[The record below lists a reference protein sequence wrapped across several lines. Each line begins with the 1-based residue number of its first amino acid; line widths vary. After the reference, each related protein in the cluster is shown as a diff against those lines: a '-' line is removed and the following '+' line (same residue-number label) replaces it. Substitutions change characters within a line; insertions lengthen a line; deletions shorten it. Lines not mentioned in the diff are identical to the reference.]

1 MRKKAATPSAASNLG
16 KGKIAT
22 AVAVLGEKIIAKD
35 FPPDRPLPIEAD
47 LAQDI
52 NVGRS
57 VLREAVKVL
66 ASKGMVSARPR
77 HGTVILPREHWN
89 LFDPDVLHWLLR
101 PSVVEPDLLRDIL
114 VARRIIEPEA
124 ARLSAAYANDADK
137 RAITSAYKAM
147 VAAAGNPEASVE
159 ADIRF
164 HTAVLAA
171 SHNRILVAFSPAI
184 RTILSAFF
192 QISIQNPEIFRS
204 NLDAHGEVANQIG
217 ANAPDE
223 AHKAMLAVLGT
234 TEKDLTERL
243 KL

>member
-1 MRKKAATPSAASNLG
+1 MPKKAATPSAASNLG
-16 KGKIAT
+16 KGKIAI
-22 AVAVLGEKIIAKD
+22 AVAVLGEKIIAKE
-35 FPPDRPLPIEAD
+35 FPLDRPLPIESD
-47 LAQDI
+47 LAHEI

-101 PSVVEPDLLRDIL
+101 PGVVEPGLLRDIL

-124 ARLSAAYANDADK
+124 ARLSAAHANDADK
-137 RAITSAYKAM
+137 RAITSAYEAM
-147 VAAAGNPEASVE
+147 VAAVGDPVASVE

-171 SHNRILVAFSPAI
+171 SHNRILIAFSPAI

-204 NLDAHGEVANQIG
+204 NLDAHREVAKQIG

-243 KL
+243 NL